1 MYKYGH
7 KESKYRFIFTSQILK
22 SIFQLHPRK
31 TTLEPIQQLA
41 KMHYLTAAL
50 FTLASLSS
58 IIPLCSGATLHKR
71 EDPLTLYPEINSKN
85 GGVRL
90 DEGKCYAK
98 SDQYK
103 LTSGWIF
110 VPFQT
115 SCAYYSSTDCSG
127 SYVRHLLA
135 PGVKDT
141 PAYLRDVHADV
152 NSIKCD
158 HLAPK

>member
-1 MYKYGH
+1 
-7 KESKYRFIFTSQILK
+7 
-22 SIFQLHPRK
+22 
-31 TTLEPIQQLA
+31 
-41 KMHYLTAAL
+41 MHYLTAAL

-98 SDQYK
+98 SDQY
-103 LTSGWIF
+103 
-110 VPFQT
+110 
-115 SCAYYSSTDCSG
+115 STDCSG